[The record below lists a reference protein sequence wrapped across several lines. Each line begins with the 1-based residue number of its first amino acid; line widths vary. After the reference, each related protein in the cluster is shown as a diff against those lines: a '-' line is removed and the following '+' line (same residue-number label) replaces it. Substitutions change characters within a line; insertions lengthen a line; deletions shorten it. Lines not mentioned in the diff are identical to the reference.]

1 MKNICFSFIT
11 FFCFSCMS
19 LGPIKQGLQK
29 KDLKRFISS
38 SIQKSELSESISVKI
53 VSLENG
59 ETLFEHNSKK
69 LMTPA
74 SNIKLF
80 TSAASLH
87 YLGREHV
94 FETAILKSKNNI
106 ILVGGADPALSLKVI
121 DSLAGLVSK
130 DLKLIDTLFIDGGL
144 FDDRY
149 YGKGWMWDEGSE
161 EYSAPVN
168 ALVLNSNCID
178 FEYSPNE
185 IGLPAKVNTYPKT
198 DHITLENNSI
208 TVNDTVDFK
217 KLRIDRN
224 WVDRSNEYLITGEIL
239 QWSEKDTVKKNIEK
253 PNLFFGTVFKELL
266 ESHGLT
272 VNELFI
278 GNTIGLKDTILIHR
292 SRPLYNQLEEMM
304 HDSRNLTSEL
314 LLKYMGITDSTIGN
328 WQGGIRKVKTYLQDE
343 VKIDTSAL
351 SIADGSGLS
360 RYNLLSASQ
369 IVKLLAHIH
378 GQNNGDVYVNT
389 LPNGNEKN
397 SSLEGRLLQT
407 QDKIFAKTGSLSG
420 VSCLSGYAFSPNHGP
435 MAFSILINGFVG
447 SMKPHRKFQ
456 DELCA
461 WLVRD

>member
-1 MKNICFSFIT
+1 MKNICFSFIA

-19 LGPIKQGLQK
+19 LSPIKQGLQK
-29 KDLKRFISS
+29 KDLKKFISS

-106 ILVGGADPALSLKVI
+106 ILVGGADPDLSLKMI

-130 DLKLIDTLFIDGGL
+130 NLKLIDTLFIDGGL

-161 EYSAPVN
+161 EYSAPIN
-168 ALVLNSNCID
+168 ALVLNNNCID

-185 IGLPAKVNTYPKT
+185 IGLPAKVNIYPKT
-198 DHITLENNSI
+198 KYITLENKSI
-208 TVNDTVDFK
+208 TVKDTVNFK
-217 KLRIDRN
+217 KLKIDRN
-224 WVDRSNEYLITGEIL
+224 WAEKTNDYIITGEIL
-239 QWSEKDTVKKNIEK
+239 QWSGKDTVKKNIEK

-266 ESHGLT
+266 ESHGIT
-272 VNELFI
+272 VNQLFI
-278 GNTIGLKDTILIHR
+278 GNTKGTKDTILIHR
-292 SRPLYNQLEEMM
+292 SRPLYDQLEDMM
-304 HDSRNLTSEL
+304 HNSKNLTSEL
-314 LLKYMGITDSTIGN
+314 LIKYIGITDSTIGN
-328 WQGGIRKVKTYLQDE
+328 WENGIRKVKTYLHDE

-351 SIADGSGLS
+351 RIVDGSGLS

-378 GQNNGDVYVNT
+378 GEENRDLYINT
-389 LPNGNEKN
+389 LPKANEKN
-397 SSLEGRLLQT
+397 SRLEGRLLKA

-420 VSCLSGYAFSPNHGP
+420 VSCLSGYAFSSDHGP
-435 MAFSILINGFVG
+435 MAFSILVNGFVG
-447 SMKPHRKFQ
+447 SIKPYRKFQ
-456 DELCA
+456 DELCT
-461 WLVRD
+461 WLVKN

>member
-1 MKNICFSFIT
+1 MKNIYFLFVT
-11 FFCFSCMS
+11 FFCFSCVA
-19 LGPIKQGLQK
+19 LNPINQKIYK
-29 KDLKRFISS
+29 KDLKKFIYS
-38 SIQKSELSESISVKI
+38 SIKESDLRESIAIKV
-53 VSLENG
+53 VSLDDG

-74 SNIKLF
+74 SNVKLL

-87 YLGREHV
+87 YLGKEHV
-94 FETAILKSKNNI
+94 FETTILKNKDNI
-106 ILVGGADPALSLKVI
+106 ILVGGADPELSLQVI

-144 FDDRY
+144 FDDYY
-149 YGKGWMWDEGSE
+149 YGKGWMWDEGSD
-161 EYSAPVN
+161 EYSAPIS
-168 ALVLNSNCID
+168 ALVLNNNCID
-178 FEYSPNE
+178 FEYSSNE
-185 IGLPAKVNTYPKT
+185 IGLPAKVNIFPETKYV
-198 DHITLENNSI
+198 TLENKSI
-208 TVNDTVDFK
+208 TVNDTIDFK

-224 WVDRSNEYLITGEIL
+224 WVDRSNDYLITGEIL

-272 VNELFI
+272 VNKLFI
-278 GNTIGLKDTILIHR
+278 GNTIGPKDTILIHR
-292 SRPLYNQLEEMM
+292 SKPLYDQLEEMM

-328 WQGGIRKVKTYLQDE
+328 WEGGIRKVKTYLQDE

-397 SSLEGRLLQT
+397 SSLEGRLLQA

-447 SMKPHRKFQ
+447 SIKPHRKFQ
-456 DELCA
+456 DELCT
-461 WLVRD
+461 WLVRN

>member
-1 MKNICFSFIT
+1 MKSISFLFIT

-19 LGPIKQGLQK
+19 LSPFKQVLQK
-29 KDLKRFISS
+29 KDLKKFISS
-38 SIQKSELSESISVKI
+38 SIQKSELSKSIAVKV
-53 VSLENG
+53 VSLDNG

-74 SNIKLF
+74 SNVKLF

-94 FETAILKSKNNI
+94 FETAILESKNNI
-106 ILVGGADPALSLKVI
+106 ILVGGADPELSLKVI

-130 DLKLIDTLFIDGGL
+130 DLRLIDTLFIDGGL

-185 IGLPAKVNTYPKT
+185 IGLPAKVNIYPKT
-198 DHITLENNSI
+198 EYITLENNSI

-224 WVDRSNEYLITGEIL
+224 WVNRSNEYLITGEIL

-278 GNTIGLKDTILIHR
+278 GNTIGPKDTILIHR

-369 IVKLLAHIH
+369 IVKLLAHVH

-397 SSLEGRLLQT
+397 SRLEGRLLQA

-447 SMKPHRKFQ
+447 SIKPHRMFQ

>member
-1 MKNICFSFIT
+1 MKNISFLFIT

-19 LGPIKQGLQK
+19 LGPFKQGLQK
-29 KDLKRFISS
+29 KDLKKFISS
-38 SIQKSELSESISVKI
+38 SIQKSELSKSIAVKV
-53 VSLENG
+53 VSLDNG

-74 SNIKLF
+74 SNVKLF

-106 ILVGGADPALSLKVI
+106 ILVGGADPELSLKVI

-130 DLKLIDTLFIDGGL
+130 NLRLIDTLFIDGGL

-185 IGLPAKVNTYPKT
+185 IGLPAKVNIYPKT
-198 DHITLENNSI
+198 EYISLENNSI

-278 GNTIGLKDTILIHR
+278 GNKIGPKDTILIHR

-397 SSLEGRLLQT
+397 SSLEGRLLQA

-447 SMKPHRKFQ
+447 SIKPHRKFQ

>member
-1 MKNICFSFIT
+1 MKNISFLFII
-11 FFCFSCMS
+11 FFCFSCTS
-19 LGPIKQGLQK
+19 LGPFKRGLQK
-29 KDLKRFISS
+29 KDLKKFISS
-38 SIQKSELSESISVKI
+38 SIKKSELSKSIAVKV
-53 VSLENG
+53 VSLDNG

-74 SNIKLF
+74 SNVKLF

-94 FETAILKSKNNI
+94 FETAILKSKSNI
-106 ILVGGADPALSLKVI
+106 ILVGGADPELSLKVI

-130 DLKLIDTLFIDGGL
+130 NLSLIDTLFIDGGL

>member
-1 MKNICFSFIT
+1 MKNICFSFIA

-29 KDLKRFISS
+29 KDLKKFISS

-80 TSAASLH
+80 TSAAGLH

-94 FETAILKSKNNI
+94 FKTAILRSKNNI
-106 ILVGGADPALSLKVI
+106 ILVGGADPELSLKVI

-130 DLKLIDTLFIDGGL
+130 NLRLIDTLFIDGGL

-185 IGLPAKVNTYPKT
+185 IGLPAKVNIYPKT
-198 DHITLENNSI
+198 EYISLENNSI

-278 GNTIGLKDTILIHR
+278 GNTIGPKDTILIHR

-304 HDSRNLTSEL
+304 HDSGNLTSEL

-378 GQNNGDVYVNT
+378 GRNNGEVYVNT

-397 SSLEGRLLQT
+397 SSLEGRLLQA

-447 SMKPHRKFQ
+447 SIKPHRMFQ

>member
-1 MKNICFSFIT
+1 MKNIYFLFVS
-11 FFCFSCMS
+11 FFCFSCVALS
-19 LGPIKQGLQK
+19 PINQRIYK
-29 KDLKRFISS
+29 KDLKKFIYS
-38 SIQKSELSESISVKI
+38 SIKKSDLRESIAVKV
-53 VSLENG
+53 VSLDDG

-74 SNIKLF
+74 SNVKLL

-87 YLGREHV
+87 YLGGEHV
-94 FETAILKSKNNI
+94 FETTILKNKENI
-106 ILVGGADPALSLKVI
+106 ILVGGADPELSLQVI

-130 DLKLIDTLFIDGGL
+130 DLRLIDTLFIDGGL
-144 FDDRY
+144 FDDYY
-149 YGKGWMWDEGSE
+149 YGKGWMWDEGSD
-161 EYSAPVN
+161 EYSAPIS
-168 ALVLNSNCID
+168 ALVLNNNCIN

-185 IGLPAKVNTYPKT
+185 IGLPAKINISPETEYV
-198 DHITLENNSI
+198 TLENKSI
-208 TVNDTVDFK
+208 TVKDTVNFK

-224 WVDRSNEYLITGEIL
+224 WVDRSNDYLITGEIL

-278 GNTIGLKDTILIHR
+278 GNTIGPKDTILIHR
-292 SRPLYNQLEEMM
+292 SKPLYDQLEEMM

-328 WQGGIRKVKTYLQDE
+328 WEGGIRKVKTYLQDE

-360 RYNLLSASQ
+360 RYNLLSANQ

-397 SSLEGRLLQT
+397 SSLEGRLLQA

-435 MAFSILINGFVG
+435 MAFSILINGFVV
-447 SMKPHRKFQ
+447 SRRVSKT
-456 DELCA
+456 
-461 WLVRD
+461 